1 MKKIIVI
8 IGLIT
13 SLMVTGC
20 TKQEEPKEEVTT
32 IVYCD
37 SCSEESKEVT
47 KFCSSCGEEAKWL
60 SERPEKAQ
68 EEDTQDEEE
77 TENIDKNKNESKV
90 EKGECY
96 NCTKVVDKSEL
107 KKFYEAMLCKTCYNL
122 PKNCANGFQGV
133 CEGCEEC
140 ESESSTYNENFTYE
154 DAIEIAEN
162 HYGIKNHPNDFVTAN
177 IEPDWDD
184 NGMYYVVY
192 LKSKE
197 MIEQGGNGIL
207 FSVRVYGN
215 GTLVE

>member
-1 MKKIIVI
+1 MKKAIVL
-8 IGLIT
+8 IGLIM
-13 SLMVTGC
+13 SLMITGC
-20 TKQEEPKEEVTT
+20 TKNEKSKEKPEQEVVTT

-68 EEDTQDEEE
+68 EEE
-77 TENIDKNKNESKV
+77 TEDLAKKKSESNV
-90 EKGECY
+90 EKSECY
-96 NCTKVVDKSEL
+96 NCAKVVDKSEL

-162 HYGIKNHPNDFVTAN
+162 YYGIKNHPNDFVTAN
-177 IEPDWDD
+177 TEPDWDD
-184 NGMYYVVY
+184 KGMYYVVY